1 MTLNLYILQEIMKID
16 IEDSQA
22 LSNLNSFALLQK
34 YVTVNVVNDENYD
47 ISYQASVDD
56 ILKSSIDPMELITL
70 RHSGW
75 ELSEDNKFLYKFLTK

>member
-1 MTLNLYILQEIMKID
+1 MILNLYILQEIMKVD

>member
-1 MTLNLYILQEIMKID
+1 MKID

>member
-34 YVTVNVVNDENYD
+34 HVTVNVVNDENYD